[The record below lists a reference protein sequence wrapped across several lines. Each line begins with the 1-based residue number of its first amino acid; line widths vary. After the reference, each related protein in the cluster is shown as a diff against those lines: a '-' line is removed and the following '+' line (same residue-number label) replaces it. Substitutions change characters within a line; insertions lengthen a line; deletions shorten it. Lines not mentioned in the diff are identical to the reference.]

1 MLRVPCTAL
10 YAGAPGE
17 PPFGVVILD
26 TISEKVPSP
35 EITRVYELAMVEPFE
50 SVIVELCPHVPVSN
64 ARVGDCGRLEPVK
77 VAVIVA
83 LPVKV
88 TVVEADVALAKDAL
102 PVGVADHPENTN
114 PELGVAMIAV
124 ATPAL
129 TVVTD
134 TGVMVPLVNVPGV
147 NV

>member
-1 MLRVPCTAL
+1 
-10 YAGAPGE
+10 
-17 PPFGVVILD
+17 LD
-26 TISEKVPSP
+26 
-35 EITRVYELAMVEPFE
+35 
-50 SVIVELCPHVPVSN
+50 
-64 ARVGDCGRLEPVK
+64 PVK
-77 VAVIVA
+77 VAMTVA